1 MVPHLEA
8 LYEKMKLIEL
18 ISNRAKL
25 AIIGFEVAVESEDIK
40 KQEELRTEIHQ
51 LIDDQLDIQLEI
63 KRLKNQNEKEIMDR
77 FRNPRRDK

>member
-1 MVPHLEA
+1 VPHLEA